1 MQIVYPNIE
10 KILSQAQFRRFV
22 YARLCYGAY
31 LTIIST
37 YHTAFTRCGKEV
49 VQGETLIDRPR
60 FRSLKTTNT
69 REPSPYV

>member
-49 VQGETLIDRPR
+49 VSKVKL
-60 FRSLKTTNT
+60 
-69 REPSPYV
+69 